1 MVNRLSSSSV
11 HNFIVTLAAY
21 LIPASLKFITN
32 NLQAMT
38 EATGPSQQPADSSP
52 KAPCLWSDAE
62 TSTLINYLYD
72 HQEKLSGGG
81 FKDAVW
87 TGLGLALKDKHHV
100 TRSHSAMKT
109 KFSEVRRFQPHPL
122 KISNYMQLKGVVNS
136 IDEFNSKSGR
146 SSLGGTGSLILDK
159 GKGEMFDG
167 FISN

>member
-81 FKDAVW
+81 FKDAIW

-109 KFSEVRRFQPHPL
+109 KFSE
-122 KISNYMQLKGVVNS
+122 LKGVVNS

-159 GKGEMFDG
+159 GKVIEKLM
-167 FISN
+167 